1 MMNDLVLVA
10 GMIVWIEQH
19 PVDPVSSEAAMC
31 RPDRQRS
38 IRDMREASM
47 NMKIANLEQ
56 PPFAATLMGCLKGA
70 SDYFGLDSSPAM
82 LYGLTGHA
90 FLINMNAELEPS
102 SPYVWM
108 KSRFIQLLEGC
119 GIRFT
124 THYDMLTNDT
134 PESERAAV
142 ERELKSAMQAEK
154 LCMVNFLEHQLV
166 AGYDGDGFNMLQPWN
181 GTAFSEIK
189 SLSFGTWDQCL
200 KEAGWVS
207 FTVLAR
213 SEKRTPIRQA
223 VRDAIAYAYELFYNP
238 IAYQA
243 PGYRIGEGAYDN
255 WIAGVKRGL
264 GTGHG
269 HW

>member
-1 MMNDLVLVA
+1 MMNDLVLMA

-56 PPFAATLMGCLKGA
+56 PPFAATLMGCLK
-70 SDYFGLDSSPAM
+70 
-82 LYGLTGHA
+82 
-90 FLINMNAELEPS
+90 
-102 SPYVWM
+102 
-108 KSRFIQLLEGC
+108 
-119 GIRFT
+119 
-124 THYDMLTNDT
+124 
-134 PESERAAV
+134 
-142 ERELKSAMQAEK
+142 
-154 LCMVNFLEHQLV
+154 
-166 AGYDGDGFNMLQPWN
+166 
-181 GTAFSEIK
+181 
-189 SLSFGTWDQCL
+189 
-200 KEAGWVS
+200 EAGWVS

-243 PGYRIGEGAYDN
+243 PGYRIGEGDYDN

-269 HW
+269 HWWNAQVWSESRSPGSTFFTELAETVPGAEQECAALSHAFGAISEMIAKAGDKELTANHQVELLTEAKRSEAAAITAMRKLAESSLAG